1 MRYFIYFS
9 YNGKFY
15 HGWQKQ
21 KNSVTVQE
29 KIEETLTILLKNNIK
44 VIGAGRTDTGVHA
57 KEMVAHFD
65 VDKYFENPN
74 KLIFKLNQ
82 FLSNDIS
89 VKSLK
94 SVKKNAHAR
103 FDAVSRTYKYYIYK
117 EKDVFFNEYGYHIN
131 YSLNNKKI
139 NEAIKIIVNNND
151 FKCFTKSKTDVT
163 NYTCDIIDAKWIEL
177 DQEYVFKIISSHP
190 SANPGIIS
198 FQATTDGTNYN
209 TTVTSTYFRA
219 FHDEGDTSTGFAYAA
234 GFDQAQGTSI
244 INLDSGSGSGNHE
257 ASSGTLT
264 IFDPANTTFAKHF
277 MGQVSDENDGDF
289 NHNVFTTGYFN
300 TTSALTGI
308 RFQLDSGNFD
318 QGTIKMY
325 GIK

>member
-1 MRYFIYFS
+1 MAIISNGTTIADAGAFSVSLGSMVLIKTITVSSNTATVTFLHGSSSVVFNNTYPIYL
-9 YNGKFY
+9 
-15 HGWQKQ
+15 
-21 KNSVTVQE
+21 V
-29 KIEETLTILLKNNIK
+29 
-44 VIGAGRTDTGVHA
+44 
-57 KEMVAHFD
+57 
-65 VDKYFENPN
+65 
-74 KLIFKLNQ
+74 
-82 FLSNDIS
+82 
-89 VKSLK
+89 
-94 SVKKNAHAR
+94 
-103 FDAVSRTYKYYIYK
+103 
-117 EKDVFFNEYGYHIN
+117 
-131 YSLNNKKI
+131 
-139 NEAIKIIVNNND
+139 KIINSHND
-151 FKCFTKSKTDVT
+151 TDDKTLRY
-163 NYTCDIIDAKWIEL
+163 N
-177 DQEYVFKIISSHP
+177 F
-190 SANPGIIS
+190 
-198 FQATTDGTNYN
+198 TTDGTNYN
-209 TTVTSTYFRA
+209 TTVTNSYFRA

-234 GFDQAQGTSI
+234 NFDQAQGTSI